1 MTHIGGMHIKLEM
14 KQMKHYVRL
23 FGETDRVFLYTIGIS
38 MQLCVRKYNTCFS
51 LHLFDVLPGHTLD
64 AVEMEAKP

>member
-23 FGETDRVFLYTIGIS
+23 FGETGRVFLYDWHQHATVCKKIQH
-38 MQLCVRKYNTCFS
+38 ML
-51 LHLFDVLPGHTLD
+51 LFAPL
-64 AVEMEAKP
+64 